1 MIRKS
6 LLVLAM
12 LLAMPLA
19 CAAEIAQV
27 SKNDSL
33 REKPFADAK
42 VVTKLTTGQK
52 VDILKR
58 EGAWYQV
65 KMAGKTG
72 WVRMLSV
79 RRTGQAAAVSAGS
92 LSKVASGRAGTGKI
106 VATTG
111 VRGLSEE
118 ALRQAAFSEEA
129 VAAAEKYRVSAAE
142 ADRFAREGGLS
153 RRQVPDISPPAA
165 PAKGGNA
172 P

>member
-1 MIRKS
+1 MIKKS

-12 LLAMPLA
+12 LLAIPLA
-19 CAAEIAQV
+19 GAAETAQV

-42 VVTKLTTGQK
+42 VLTKLATGQK

-58 EGAWYQV
+58 EGAWYQI
-65 KMAGKTG
+65 KAAGKTG

-92 LSKVASGRAGTGKI
+92 LSQVASGRAGTGKI

-111 VRGLSEE
+111 VRG
-118 ALRQAAFSEEA
+118 
-129 VAAAEKYRVSAAE
+129 
-142 ADRFAREGGLS
+142 
-153 RRQVPDISPPAA
+153 
-165 PAKGGNA
+165 
-172 P
+172 

>member
-19 CAAEIAQV
+19 ASAETAQV
-27 SKNDSL
+27 GKNDSL

-42 VVTKLTTGQK
+42 VVTNLTAGQK

-65 KMAGKTG
+65 KAAGKTG

-92 LSKVASGRAGTGKI
+92 LSQVATGRAGTGKI

-129 VAAAEKYRVSAAE
+129 VTAAEKYRVSAGE

-153 RRQVPDISPPAA
+153 RRQVPKLVVPSA
-165 PAKGGNA
+165 PANGGKTQ
-172 P
+172 

>member
-12 LLAMPLA
+12 FLFIPLA
-19 CAAEIAQV
+19 GAAEIAQV
-27 SKNDSL
+27 SKSDSL
-33 REKPFADAK
+33 REKPFSDAK
-42 VVTKLTTGQK
+42 VLTKLATGQK

-65 KMAGKTG
+65 KAAGKTG

-92 LSKVASGRAGTGKI
+92 LSQVATGRAGTGKI

-129 VAAAEKYRVSAAE
+129 VSAAEKYRVSAAE

-153 RRQVPDISPPAA
+153 RRQVPALVIPSA

>member
-19 CAAEIAQV
+19 GAAETAHMGK
-27 SKNDSL
+27 SDSL

-42 VVTKLTTGQK
+42 VLTPLTTGQK

-65 KMAGKTG
+65 KAAGKTG

-92 LSKVASGRAGTGKI
+92 LSKVATGRAGTGKI

-129 VAAAEKYRVSAAE
+129 VSAAEKYRVSAAE

-153 RRQVPDISPPAA
+153 RRQVPAFVIPSA
-165 PAKGGNA
+165 PAKGENA

>member
-6 LLVLAM
+6 LLVLAL

-19 CAAEIAQV
+19 ASAETAQV
-27 SKNDSL
+27 GKNDSL

-42 VVTKLTTGQK
+42 VLTPLTAGQK

-65 KMAGKTG
+65 KAAGKTG

-92 LSKVASGRAGTGKI
+92 LSQVASGRAGTGKI

-118 ALRQAAFSEEA
+118 TLRQATFSEGA

-153 RRQVPDISPPAA
+153 RRQVPALAVPAA

-172 P
+172 Q

>member
-12 LLAMPLA
+12 LLAMPFA
-19 CAAEIAQV
+19 GAAETAQV
-27 SKNDSL
+27 GKSDSL

-42 VVTKLTTGQK
+42 VVTKLTAGQK

-65 KMAGKTG
+65 KAAGKTG

-92 LSKVASGRAGTGKI
+92 LSQVASGRAGTGKI
-106 VATTG
+106 TATTG

-118 ALRQAAFSEEA
+118 ELRQATFSEEA

-172 P
+172 Q